1 MTTTRPAAIDG
12 GDSLDGPQQCLTP
25 DPFGDDQ
32 PAAAAPA
39 LTIAD
44 LAADWAHARRDAT
57 DPTLPAD
64 HRAAAAQAARDHTAA
79 ILDLTTG
86 DADTEAA

>member
-1 MTTTRPAAIDG
+1 MTATRPAAIDG
-12 GDSLDGPQQCLTP
+12 GDALDGPQHCLST

-32 PAAAAPA
+32 PATHAPA
-39 LTIAD
+39 PTIAD
-44 LAADWAHARRDAT
+44 LAADWAHAHRDAT

-79 ILDLTTG
+79 ILDLITG